1 MGTVIV
7 SVNIA
12 TGSIHANILF
22 RGILKE
28 GETRVPFTV
37 RFQTTQGHETRSVE
51 ESVILDAP
59 VAVSAKLIFTY
70 FFIWLW
76 ETLSSKTSQSV
87 TKWMKSATHMYI
99 FDSVLYMRVDRFSIF
114 VYNLYMQQCFA
125 TLSKTI

>member
-37 RFQTTQGHETRSVE
+37 RFQTAQGHETRSVE

-59 VAVSAKLIFTY
+59 VAVSAKLILTY

-99 FDSVLYMRVDRFSIF
+99 FDSVHEGGPIF
-114 VYNLYMQQCFA
+114 DFCLQFVHAAVFCYTF
-125 TLSKTI
+125 

>member
-70 FFIWLW
+70 FFYLA
-76 ETLSSKTSQSV
+76 LG
-87 TKWMKSATHMYI
+87 
-99 FDSVLYMRVDRFSIF
+99 DP
-114 VYNLYMQQCFA
+114 
-125 TLSKTI
+125 

>member
-37 RFQTTQGHETRSVE
+37 RFQTAQGHETRSVE

-70 FFIWLW
+70 F
-76 ETLSSKTSQSV
+76 LSGFGRPLVARHPKVSQ
-87 TKWMKSATHMYI
+87 
-99 FDSVLYMRVDRFSIF
+99 
-114 VYNLYMQQCFA
+114 NG
-125 TLSKTI
+125 